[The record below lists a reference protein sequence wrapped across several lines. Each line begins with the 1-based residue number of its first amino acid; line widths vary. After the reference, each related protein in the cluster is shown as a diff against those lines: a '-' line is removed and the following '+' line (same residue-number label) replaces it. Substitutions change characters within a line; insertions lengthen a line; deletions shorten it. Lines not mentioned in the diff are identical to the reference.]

1 MTTRFDHIGISVP
14 DLLAA
19 VIWYRRALHLTEE
32 RAFAVPGTDLR
43 GVMLRHPSGY
53 RVELLHRPA
62 AAPGIA
68 ADSPVQA
75 AGTLG
80 YGHLC
85 LSVDTPDEVDTEY
98 ARLVAAGA
106 GVRISPCPAPRP
118 DARMAFVSDPFG
130 NLIEL
135 INRAP

>member
-1 MTTRFDHIGISVP
+1 MRLDHIGISVP
-14 DLLAA
+14 DLEAA
-19 VIWYRRALHLTEE
+19 TRWYRTALHLTEE
-32 RAFAVPGTDLR
+32 RAFSVPGTGLR
-43 GVMLRHPSGY
+43 GVMLRHAGGY
-53 RVELLHRPA
+53 RVELLHRPDA
-62 AAPGIA
+62 EPGLM
-68 ADSPVQA
+68 ADGPLEA

-85 LSVDTPDEVDTEY
+85 LSVDTPAEVDTEF

-106 GVRISPCPAPRP
+106 AVRMRPCPAPRP
-118 DARMAFVSDPFG
+118 DARMAFVADPFG

>member
-1 MTTRFDHIGISVP
+1 MTHRFDHVGISVP
-14 DLLAA
+14 DLIAA
-19 VIWYRRALHLTEE
+19 VMWYRAALHLTEE

-43 GVMLRHPSGY
+43 GVMLRHDSGY
-53 RVELLHRPA
+53 RVELLHRPGA
-62 AAPGIA
+62 AADG
-68 ADSPVQA
+68 PVQA

-85 LSVDTPDEVDTEY
+85 LAVDTPEDVDAEF

-106 GVRISPCPAPRP
+106 GVRTGPRPAPREG
-118 DARMAFVSDPFG
+118 ARMAFVSDPFG

-135 INRAP
+135 INRTA